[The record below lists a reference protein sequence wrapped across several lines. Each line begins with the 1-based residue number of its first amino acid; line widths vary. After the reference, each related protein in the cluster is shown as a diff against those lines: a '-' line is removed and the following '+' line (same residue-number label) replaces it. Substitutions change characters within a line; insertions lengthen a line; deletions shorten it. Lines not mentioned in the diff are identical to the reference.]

1 MPLIEGRTEGQINA
15 AKKGQIARL
24 GGINLP
30 KLKRKKCKM
39 GKSCGASCIPGYH
52 VCMVDIP
59 WALNPGLNK
68 AVAAIR
74 KIQGIVP
81 VKPAAKPVAK
91 AQVAKAPVAK
101 PVVKAPVA
109 KTPVVGAE
117 EVKPTAKAP
126 RS

>member
-1 MPLIEGRTEGQINA
+1 
-15 AKKGQIARL
+15 
-24 GGINLP
+24 
-30 KLKRKKCKM
+30 M
-39 GKSCGASCIPGYH
+39 GKSCGASCIPAYH

-74 KIQGIVP
+74 KIQGIAP

-101 PVVKAPVA
+101 PVVKAPAAKTPVA